1 VDRRSPASPER
12 TRRRTWP
19 LAANQ
24 FKVCFNYIGSWGYGI
39 SINGAFASHTPA
51 SGCGSTE
58 TLTTGGSFQITDGQ
72 DVIFGSGEPTTNGYY
87 FVYAFYSP

>member
-1 VDRRSPASPER
+1 VWTFAN
-12 TRRRTWP
+12 TTLTNRRTQRVR
-19 LAANQ
+19 AATGGGDIPRGRQ
-24 FKVCFNYIGSWGYGI
+24 
-39 SINGAFASHTPA
+39 PA

-87 FVYAFYSP
+87 FVYALYSP